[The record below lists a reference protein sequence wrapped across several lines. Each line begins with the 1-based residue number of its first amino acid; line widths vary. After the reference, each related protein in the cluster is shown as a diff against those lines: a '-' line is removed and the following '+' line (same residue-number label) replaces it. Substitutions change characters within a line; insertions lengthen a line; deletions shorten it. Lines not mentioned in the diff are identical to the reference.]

1 MDGEDLIICLAV
13 WTLYKRWV
21 PLTCDD
27 LLAISIASRNEL
39 RFKTLLG
46 AIRVDFGRFWEAK
59 PEAKIE
65 FWEVFLRCVFRMRF
79 GVDFGRIFGDSKPEK
94 SIKTM
99 VFPMVFAIFHK
110 IDVFE
115 KNPKKFRF
123 WNRFGRP
130 KQRKIEKKSC

>member
-1 MDGEDLIICLAV
+1 MDGEDLIICLAI
-13 WTLYKRWV
+13 WTLYKRRLPLVCAELRV
-21 PLTCDD
+21 PC
-27 LLAISIASRNEL
+27 IASRNEL

-94 SIKTM
+94 SIKTI

-115 KNPKKFRF
+115 KVAKKR
-123 WNRFGRP
+123 
-130 KQRKIEKKSC
+130 